1 MYLQARVNN
10 LEGRN
15 DELRK
20 ELRESRYECTKAKVD
35 SEKMQ
40 AKVRV
45 FNLTN
50 LNLKWKRVNSIL
62 NENK

>member
-1 MYLQARVNN
+1 
-10 LEGRN
+10 
-15 DELRK
+15 
-20 ELRESRYECTKAKVD
+20 
-35 SEKMQ
+35 MQ

-62 NENK
+62 NENKWRGWFQNAINAKSKISELTTPWCYTNKVL